1 MQSRALEMDASTI
14 AAVIF
19 GTVSLAIGLIGLYLA
34 FAQLR
39 VSLLRVSLRSMT
51 IRRQVES
58 YDRGE
63 GQQSHELATTAD
75 RGRVL

>member
-14 AAVIF
+14 KAVIF

-34 FAQLR
+34 FKQLQ

-51 IRRQVES
+51 IRRQVKS
-58 YDRGE
+58 YDEGE
-63 GQQSHELATTAD
+63 AQQSHELAATAD
-75 RGRVL
+75 RGRLL